1 MELDYNKLLSLTAE
15 MGLCLMESGAETY
28 RVEESMHRLLSA
40 YGVAGEVFAIPNCI
54 IATLTAP
61 ERRPLTQIR
70 RVPAHGTVC
79 DQLERSNALCRRL
92 CREAPELDAAL
103 EQVAQIGRE
112 RRSYPLYIR
121 LAGYFLGCGMFSL
134 FYGGT
139 LRDGLC
145 GGVCGVA
152 IGLCLALTGAF
163 GANLFFKTVA
173 GAAVSALTALL
184 LTAAGLGQSL
194 DKIIIGALMA
204 LVPGIAITNAMRDI
218 MAGDMV
224 SGISKGAEALLI
236 GAAIA
241 LGTAIALGLAA
252 LTAGG

>member
-1 MELDYNKLLSLTAE
+1 M
-15 MGLCLMESGAETY
+15 
-28 RVEESMHRLLSA
+28 
-40 YGVAGEVFAIPNCI
+40 
-54 IATLTAP
+54 
-61 ERRPLTQIR
+61 
-70 RVPAHGTVC
+70 
-79 DQLERSNALCRRL
+79 
-92 CREAPELDAAL
+92 
-103 EQVAQIGRE
+103 
-112 RRSYPLYIR
+112 
-121 LAGYFLGCGMFSL
+121 
-134 FYGGT
+134 
-139 LRDGLC
+139 
-145 GGVCGVA
+145 
-152 IGLCLALTGAF
+152 
-163 GANLFFKTVA
+163 
-173 GAAVSALTALL
+173 TALL